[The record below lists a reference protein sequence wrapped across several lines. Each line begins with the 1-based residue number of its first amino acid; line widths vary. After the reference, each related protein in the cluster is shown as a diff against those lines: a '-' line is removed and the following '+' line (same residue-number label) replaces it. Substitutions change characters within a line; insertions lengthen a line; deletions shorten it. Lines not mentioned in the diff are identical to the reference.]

1 LSSQVPPALARA
13 ALLSLPPPPSR
24 GPVAMDD
31 ARKLLD
37 SLMGPSRNADEKE
50 RARQDG
56 WKDKSVCKRYLVGF
70 CPNDANDNWFKFK
83 SRGRDQ
89 GLCYK
94 VHSEALKRQFEAH
107 SERDRYQREYEKEFL
122 SHLENL
128 VSEADAWI
136 AREKKNCRPAG
147 METRI
152 PIHLKFNMDQLKKDA
167 EECVKRAEELA
178 EKGDVE
184 GSKRALADSDR
195 VKQDIVDMKARF
207 TFQTAGETVCEVCGI
222 RCQPDEPV
230 DYEAHLQGKLHRG
243 YLRIR
248 EKVEE
253 LRAKKRPPGD
263 KKREADGRGDSA
275 ARAAGRPRSRSRSRD
290 RGVDRGR
297 ERRRP
302 REEAPPE
309 DEN

>member
-1 LSSQVPPALARA
+1 
-13 ALLSLPPPPSR
+13 
-24 GPVAMDD
+24 MDD

-195 VKQDIVDMKARF
+195 VKQDIVDIWARF

-253 LRAKKRPPGD
+253 LRAKKRPTATPSLRPD
-263 KKREADGRGDSA
+263 FLLRREHAWG
-275 ARAAGRPRSRSRSRD
+275 SRSR
-290 RGVDRGR
+290 VQPRGR
-297 ERRRP
+297 GCGHARHSCEAREHP
-302 REEAPPE
+302 RI
-309 DEN
+309 DQENKRLHPTCGP